1 MFDKL
6 KKAFSSAAKG
16 IGQKEITEKVLDDAL
31 LDLQIA
37 LLESDVAQEVV
48 DDLSKKLKGEL
59 LGLKLEKEQD
69 AAQIVQSKLQ
79 SAVAEIFARAG
90 KLDLVEKIK
99 AKKVAKGGP
108 FVIVFLGIN
117 GTGKTTTIAK
127 MGNLLRKAGLTVVVA
142 AGDTHRA
149 GAIEQLEQHTNRL
162 SLKIIKQR
170 YGADPSAVGRDAVE
184 HAKKNYIDA
193 VLVDTAGRMQT
204 SKNLMDEMAKIVRV
218 VKPDVRLFIGDALAG
233 NDTINQAREFF
244 QYANFDGAIL
254 TKIDSDAKGG
264 AAISIT
270 HITSKPIAYVGVGQ
284 GYDDIIPFDPDTF
297 IESLFGSVGEV
308 SVQDLMS
315 MPRAPEP
322 VEQVQPEVE
331 KEKEEKPVVE
341 EKKEEEEKLPP
352 PPLAKPPVA
361 APAPAVASPI
371 GIFATKQ
378 EQQQQK
384 AEPPAAAAAAAA
396 AAPSKPAPK
405 PTVVREPESKP
416 EPVKEEKKVE
426 KYVPPPPPPPLQ
438 PPKPKEITP
447 PPPQSPKPKEVPAAP
462 SPPSQVVEQEVEQP
476 KEKKGRFG
484 GLFKKKSDD
493 ERRKEEE
500 EKRRREQ
507 ERAREEEEEARAEEE
522 EVKRKEEEKKKKKRK
537 EDKDTEEDKV
547 VYLTDEDIEDLLK

>member
-127 MGNLLRKAGLTVVVA
+127 MGNLLKKAGLTVVVG

-193 VLVDTAGRMQT
+193 VLIDTAGRMQT

-218 VKPDVRLFIGDALAG
+218 VKPDIRLFIGDALAG

-361 APAPAVASPI
+361 APAPA
-371 GIFATKQ
+371 
-378 EQQQQK
+378 
-384 AEPPAAAAAAAA
+384 AAAAA
-396 AAPSKPAPK
+396 AAPPKPAPK
-405 PTVVREPESKP
+405 PAVVREPESKP

-426 KYVPPPPPPPLQ
+426 KYVPPPPPLQ
-438 PPKPKEITP
+438 PPKPKEITA
-447 PPPQSPKPKEVPAAP
+447 PPPQPPKPKEVPAAP
-462 SPPSQVVEQEVEQP
+462 SPPSQVVEQEVEQQ

-507 ERAREEEEEARAEEE
+507 ERAREEEERARAEEE
-522 EVKRKEEEKKKKKRK
+522 EIKRKEEEKKKKKRK

>member
-1 MFDKL
+1 MFNKL

-108 FVIVFLGIN
+108 FVIVLLGIN

-193 VLVDTAGRMQT
+193 VLIDTAGRMQT

-218 VKPDVRLFIGDALAG
+218 VKPDIRLFIGDALAG

-270 HITSKPIAYVGVGQ
+270 HITSKPIAYIGVGQ

-352 PPLAKPPVA
+352 PPPAKPPVA

-384 AEPPAAAAAAAA
+384 AEPPAAS
-396 AAPSKPAPK
+396 PPKPALK
-405 PTVVREPESKP
+405 PAVVREPESKP
-416 EPVKEEKKVE
+416 EPLKEEKKVE
-426 KYVPPPPPPPLQ
+426 KYVPPPPPLQ

-447 PPPQSPKPKEVPAAP
+447 PSLQPPKPKEVPAAP

-500 EKRRREQ
+500 EKRHREQ
-507 ERAREEEEEARAEEE
+507 ERAREEEERARAEEE
-522 EVKRKEEEKKKKKRK
+522 EIKRKEEEKKKKKRK

>member
-1 MFDKL
+1 MFNKL

-31 LDLQIA
+31 LELQIA

-127 MGNLLRKAGLTVVVA
+127 MGNLLKKAGLTVVVA

-193 VLVDTAGRMQT
+193 VLIDTAGRMQT

-361 APAPAVASPI
+361 APAPAAAPAVASPI

-384 AEPPAAAAAAAA
+384 AEPPAAAA
-396 AAPSKPAPK
+396 PSKPAPK
-405 PTVVREPESKP
+405 PAVVREPESKP

-426 KYVPPPPPPPLQ
+426 KYVPPPPQ
-438 PPKPKEITP
+438 P
-447 PPPQSPKPKEVPAAP
+447 PKPKEVPAAP

-507 ERAREEEEEARAEEE
+507 ERAREEEERARAEEE